1 MFPIERG
8 VKQGI
13 VINPLLFN
21 AALELAMKRWK
32 NRMTTEGFR
41 IEFCCQLTNIR
52 YADDLM
58 IYAKSSAE
66 LASMLESLIE
76 ELAVIGLHLNA
87 AKTKIFTTDEDAP
100 DMIEVADSFIS
111 VLSDLDSH
119 KYLGRKLPGN
129 LNNRSSVEIAH
140 RIQIAWMKFHQHTD
154 VLIDKNV
161 CIRSRLRFFDAII
174 SPTILFGLGTCA
186 LTQQQINQLD
196 RVQRR
201 MLRTCYRRMGSS

>member
-1 MFPIERG
+1 
-8 VKQGI
+8 
-13 VINPLLFN
+13 
-21 AALELAMKRWK
+21 
-32 NRMTTEGFR
+32 
-41 IEFCCQLTNIR
+41 
-52 YADDLM
+52 
-58 IYAKSSAE
+58 
-66 LASMLESLIE
+66 MLESLIQ

-140 RIQIAWMKFHQHTD
+140 RIQIAWMKFHQHKD

-174 SPTILFGLGTCA
+174 SPTILFGLGICA

-201 MLRTCYRRMGSS
+201 MLRAIVGWVRHNDELWENTMRRMRDRIFNALSIYNVTPWGQQMAANKFKMVSRFMIMHQT